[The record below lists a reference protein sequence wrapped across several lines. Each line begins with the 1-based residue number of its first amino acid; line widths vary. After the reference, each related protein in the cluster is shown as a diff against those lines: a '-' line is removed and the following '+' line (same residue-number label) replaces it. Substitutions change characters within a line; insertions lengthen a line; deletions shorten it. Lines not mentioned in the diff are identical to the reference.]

1 MTGYAGGRSVNIR
14 TFERGDA
21 AAQVAIYN
29 EAAAELPRFK
39 PATLDEVRRR
49 QNSADFDPQSR
60 FVVVENG
67 RPVGYQAVHANGR
80 VSFPWCRK
88 GFENCAVPLF
98 EHGLAYMRGRGQTK
112 AFAAYRA
119 DWTAQC
125 EFFLAHG
132 FAKAR
137 DMVSFV
143 IDLVDLPTPAM
154 RAGSAITPVKEAD
167 VPAILKLAPRA
178 LRVQTPDELK
188 RHLFQNPYF
197 TPDCVFVLRSRAN
210 AQPVAVGVLIPN
222 ADYADPEKVD
232 ADMPC
237 FRLGAFG
244 TEGMQAKR
252 IRGLFSLLAADDRDF
267 GALAL
272 DMLGEASTRL
282 HTTDIETLAAQAPLD
297 APHLLRFYQQYF
309 RRQGSFPVFERSL

>member
-1 MTGYAGGRSVNIR
+1 VNIR

-29 EAAAELPRFK
+29 EATADLPKFK

-49 QNSADFDPQSR
+49 QSSADFDPSSR
-60 FVVVENG
+60 FVAVENG
-67 RPVGYQAVHANGR
+67 KPVGYFAAHANGR

-88 GFENCAVPLF
+88 GQESCAEPLF
-98 EHGLAYMRGRGQTK
+98 EHGLQHLRASGRTHV
-112 AFAAYRA
+112 FAAYRA
-119 DWTAQC
+119 DWTAQG

-137 DMVSFV
+137 DMVNFV

-154 RAGSAITPVKEAD
+154 RSSSSITPLEKRD
-167 VPAILKLAPRA
+167 IPSMLRIAPQV
-178 LRVQTPDELK
+178 LRVHSQDELQ
-188 RHLFQNPYF
+188 RHCFDHAYL
-197 TPDCVFVLRSRAN
+197 TPEQFFVCRSRTTN
-210 AQPVAVGVLIPN
+210 QPVAVGVLIAN

-244 TEGMQAKR
+244 TEGMQTKR
-252 IRGLFSLLAADDRDF
+252 IRGLFSLLAANDRDF
-267 GALAL
+267 SVLAL
-272 DMLGEASTRL
+272 DLLAEAARRL
-282 HTTDIETLAAQAPLD
+282 HTSDIEVLAAQVPSD
-297 APHLLRFYQQYF
+297 ASHLLRFYQQYF